1 MSVLNCRY
9 YGFEC
14 NFEIKGD
21 IKKIVNKMQ
30 QHAIVEHKVDLTKE
44 FLSQMILRKISWYC
58 EYCNNENIIF
68 PSLNNSANLVTK
80 SFV

>member
-1 MSVLNCRY
+1 LSILNCRY

-44 FLSQMILRKISWYC
+44 FLSQMILRKIS
-58 EYCNNENIIF
+58 
-68 PSLNNSANLVTK
+68 
-80 SFV
+80 